1 MQVMSEGGLSGR
13 GVEGPPEPGGRSV
26 RDNQLR
32 ILALADKAVT
42 PGSGRGDGL
51 SFRAL
56 RECSSPKADRCKE
69 PTRPASWV
77 PAGRPEAW
85 RRRSSDPCHL
95 WLSRAV
101 PPSRLPEAHLV
112 CRAHRLGCAPSG
124 VFMDFE
130 MNHPGGDA
138 PPPPSLRPREGSGP
152 RASQASQASCLWH
165 KPGRPLL
172 VGCRPRARHLR
183 WPFPPPALPDQSLR
197 QTEACDCVW
206 NVRCG
211 FFFFFFFFF

>member
-56 RECSSPKADRCKE
+56 RECSSPKADRCEE

-77 PAGRPEAW
+77 PAGRLEAW

-101 PPSRLPEAHLV
+101 APHSPRPLEAHLV

-138 PPPPSLRPREGSGP
+138 PPPPSLPP
-152 RASQASQASCLWH
+152 
-165 KPGRPLL
+165 PGRDQDLGHL
-172 VGCRPRARHLR
+172 RHLR
-183 WPFPPPALPDQSLR
+183 HLVSGTSQGAPCWLAAAHGHATCVGRSHRQPSRTKASGRHKPAI
-197 QTEACDCVW
+197 VF
-206 NVRCG
+206 G
-211 FFFFFFFFF
+211 M